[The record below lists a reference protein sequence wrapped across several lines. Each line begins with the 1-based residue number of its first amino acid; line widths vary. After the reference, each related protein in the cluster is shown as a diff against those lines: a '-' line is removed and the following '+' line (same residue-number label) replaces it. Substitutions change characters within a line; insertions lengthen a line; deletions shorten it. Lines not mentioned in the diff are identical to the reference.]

1 MFIKYIVFIFFLI
14 NSLWLPAQTN
24 WTGERV
30 VDLFEKP
37 EKVEWVKYYKGRF
50 NDMNDV
56 VITLAGD
63 GKTIKGEMQYL
74 RSKAIFY
81 FVGETKK
88 NKLIL
93 QEYDQEGFITGYLK
107 GEYTEWGIRGEWQN
121 TENNLGSKLRLEEV
135 KSKVEVPSYCGD
147 NKWIRTYRG
156 NIGKDKTKMILQRNG
171 AGKVVGS
178 LIFLNKTNTRKIKG
192 YSDTFDNFYL
202 TIKDEM
208 NRPQGKLEGS
218 FDDKNKFNANYIKGN
233 SKEFTCTFHPE
244 AGLSVGCQ
252 EYADYATSYDVLFPK
267 TRNQAFNNW
276 IEEIMLTWNGQCKKY
291 MNEIVTMRQT
301 PVPSMR
307 QMLRAHAW
315 TDIDVYNNELVS
327 GQMHFSNSWT
337 KNSKS
342 RNLNFDLNSGK
353 EILAKD
359 IFKSDFDQVTYAK
372 KYMKNRLLQHAYAKD
387 EKFIEWLNTQEFEA
401 FNFRSE
407 GIYFATDFHPI
418 YGRQSVT
425 IPYKKLESFFVKNNI
440 IQNFLKGKY

>member
-1 MFIKYIVFIFFLI
+1 MTIKYIVFVFFLI
-14 NSLWLPAQTN
+14 NSLALSAQTN

-30 VDLFEKP
+30 VGLFEKP
-37 EKVEWVKYYKGRF
+37 DKVEWVKYYKGRF

-56 VITLAGD
+56 VVTLAGD

-93 QEYDQEGFITGYLK
+93 QEYDTEGFITGYLK

-121 TENNLGSKLRLEEV
+121 TKNDLGSKLRLEEV
-135 KSKVEVPSYCGD
+135 KTKVEVPSYCGD
-147 NKWIRTYRG
+147 NKWIRTYKG

-192 YSDTFDNFYL
+192 FSDTFDNFYL
-202 TIKDEM
+202 SIKDEM

-233 SKEFTCTFHPE
+233 SKEITCTFHPE
-244 AGLSVGCQ
+244 TDLSVGCQ

-276 IEEIMLTWNGQCKKY
+276 IEEIMLIWNGQCKKH
-291 MNEIVTMRQT
+291 MNDIITMRQT

-315 TDIDVYNNELVS
+315 TDIDVYNNELIS

-342 RNLNFDLNSGK
+342 KNLNFNLKSGK

-425 IPYKKLESFFVKNNI
+425 IPYKKLEDFFVKNNI
-440 IQNFLKGKY
+440 IQNFLKGKF